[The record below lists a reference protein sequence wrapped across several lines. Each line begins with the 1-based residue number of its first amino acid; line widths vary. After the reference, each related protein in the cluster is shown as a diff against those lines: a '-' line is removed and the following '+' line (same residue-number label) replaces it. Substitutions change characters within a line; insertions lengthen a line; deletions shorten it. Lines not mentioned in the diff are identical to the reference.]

1 MTCKMRRP
9 RHPSTCLSSPPPG
22 PSLGP
27 ARMLTAH
34 SCITIVG
41 VSFLSSESP
50 FCPRTYARRGDEGP
64 GRSTTATRITTRLVS
79 RVSMYAYVCTI
90 TKSAS
95 LCFCRSRP
103 FWERF
108 LAFFGSDSSLLLP
121 SSSIG
126 GEIIGS
132 LFSVCVS
139 VRLTHPSTHPRQPPQ
154 DEKAWITCLILPYL
168 AQLSAHSPI
177 IHWETHLPEIQPPT
191 TE

>member
-1 MTCKMRRP
+1 MCDSARDADDMQDATP
-9 RHPSTCLSSPPPG
+9 SSPIHLSLLPPG

-64 GRSTTATRITTRLVS
+64 GRSTTAAARITTRLVS

-103 FWERF
+103 FLGKGSCFFWFRF
-108 LAFFGSDSSLLLP
+108 FSPPSFFVDRGENNWISLLCLP
-121 SSSIG
+121 
-126 GEIIGS
+126 
-132 LFSVCVS
+132 VC
-139 VRLTHPSTHPRQPPQ
+139 
-154 DEKAWITCLILPYL
+154 A
-168 AQLSAHSPI
+168 AHSPVHTPQATPTGRKGLDHLSHPSLSRPAI
-177 IHWETHLPEIQPPT
+177 SSLTHHSLGDSPA
-191 TE
+191 